1 MTNEITTGKCLCE
14 SIKFKI
20 HGNPLWVSNCH
31 CQGCRRNTGSVVAT
45 FVGLRKE
52 QLSYITGSRKFYES
66 SPDVHHG
73 FCADC
78 RTPLTYEASWCEDE
92 MHLYISTFDNPEIL
106 LQTDMYS
113 LRREY
118 LGLKSTTICLDLI
131 HSKETRLK

>member
-1 MTNEITTGKCLCE
+1 MGNEITTGKCLCE

>member
-20 HGNPLWVSNCH
+20 HGNPLWVSHCH
-31 CQGCRRNTGSVVAT
+31 CQSCRRNTGSVVAT

-66 SPDVHHG
+66 SPGVHRG

-78 RTPLTYEASWCEDE
+78 GTPLTYEASWCEEEIHLRNDE
-92 MHLYISTFDNPEIL
+92 LFFRVKGAGINN
-106 LQTDMYS
+106 TDIN
-113 LRREY
+113 
-118 LGLKSTTICLDLI
+118 TII
-131 HSKETRLK
+131 GRKI